1 MNDNVYVDFFCF
13 QVLCNVLATS
23 KTFKHDSLM
32 VICEGIV
39 VFLNFSWFGTWRSS
53 NSRKY
58 FTITFMSAKLKLKIR
73 VPGWHDPSVM
83 LPSSSFLIYLVY
95 STCQLSLPVNKCHLM
110 KTLPFNGQALFF
122 PGNLNQDLTILSLT
136 QIFQYIKAI
145 SFSWLLSS
153 KCWPHTR
160 HLVAFK
166 GN

>member
-13 QVLCNVLATS
+13 QFLCNVLATS

-122 PGNLNQDLTILSLT
+122 SQKLKPRLDNLVSNSNISIHQGNKLFVI
-136 QIFQYIKAI
+136 IK
-145 SFSWLLSS
+145 
-153 KCWPHTR
+153 
-160 HLVAFK
+160 
-166 GN
+166 